1 MTILSRWDFG
11 RSKRKEGIKLSNR
24 EMIINL
30 IEDIPE
36 YKLSF
41 VVDIIKSL
49 KGLIDDVESVEP
61 DDIDLAMIKEAE
73 EINDGKGIDL
83 EDLAKELNID
93 V

>member
-1 MTILSRWDFG
+1 
-11 RSKRKEGIKLSNR
+11 
-24 EMIINL
+24 MIINL

>member
-1 MTILSRWDFG
+1 M
-11 RSKRKEGIKLSNR
+11 SNR